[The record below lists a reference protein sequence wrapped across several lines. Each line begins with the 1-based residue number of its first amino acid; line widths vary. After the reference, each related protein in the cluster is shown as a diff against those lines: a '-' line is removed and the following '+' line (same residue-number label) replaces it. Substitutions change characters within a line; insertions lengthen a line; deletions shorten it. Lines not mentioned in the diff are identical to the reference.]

1 MSNEVIITVKGKDEA
16 SGALD
21 NVEKK
26 AKGLGGTLG
35 GALKVGAIAGGVA
48 IVGLAGGLASCV
60 KDAMEAEKIMA
71 QTNAVLASTKGVS
84 GMTSESVVDL
94 ANSLS
99 KVIPIDDELIQSAEN
114 MLLTFTGIGKEIFP
128 EVTEAALNMA
138 TAMGQDPVDA
148 AKMLGKALNDPSEG
162 LSKLTKQGVVFTEEQ
177 KAMIKQLDAS
187 GDKLGAQ
194 KIILQELETEFG
206 GSGRAAGQTFGGQMA
221 ILGTQIGNIKES
233 IGMALIPILTKFAGL
248 MINTVI
254 PGVQKLATEW
264 LPKIRRAFEQV
275 KEAIQPLTD
284 ALGKLFASLSNKE
297 IALIFG
303 AVSAAI
309 VAGFVAIAAAAVIAF
324 VAENAALLGI
334 PIAIAAIAVAVAL
347 LVKHWDDIKTKTMEV
362 WDTISDF
369 IDEKLGF
376 LKGIMEAAWKDM
388 QAKLQFAWDTMK
400 NYIDT
405 VLNVIRDVINI
416 VMAVLHG
423 DWQAAW
429 DGIKQLVTDVWDGI
443 KTQIDATLELIKGIF
458 SGFPSY
464 ILGLVGS
471 WASAGASLAGAL
483 VGAIKDAIGGLAGA
497 IGGFVGDV
505 ETAFTNLIKG
515 GWNAMVQWA
524 DDNLKIS
531 VGGGSFMGHSLPK
544 FSFDPDFSIFKM
556 AQGGLTP
563 RPGLAWVG
571 EEGPELMALPGGTRI
586 YSNAESKKMGSG
598 GTIINVGVVNARS
611 EDEARSAASNMGYA
625 LQQAMR
631 ARGVA

>member
-1 MSNEVIITVKGKDEA
+1 
-16 SGALD
+16 
-21 NVEKK
+21 
-26 AKGLGGTLG
+26 
-35 GALKVGAIAGGVA
+35 
-48 IVGLAGGLASCV
+48 
-60 KDAMEAEKIMA
+60 
-71 QTNAVLASTKGVS
+71 
-84 GMTSESVVDL
+84 
-94 ANSLS
+94 
-99 KVIPIDDELIQSAEN
+99 
-114 MLLTFTGIGKEIFP
+114 
-128 EVTEAALNMA
+128 
-138 TAMGQDPVDA
+138 
-148 AKMLGKALNDPSEG
+148 
-162 LSKLTKQGVVFTEEQ
+162 
-177 KAMIKQLDAS
+177 
-187 GDKLGAQ
+187 
-194 KIILQELETEFG
+194 
-206 GSGRAAGQTFGGQMA
+206 
-221 ILGTQIGNIKES
+221 
-233 IGMALIPILTKFAGL
+233 MALIPILTKFADL

-264 LPKIRRAFEQV
+264 GPKLKEMFLGI
-275 KEAIQPLTD
+275 KEALTPVYD
-284 ALGKLFASLSNKE
+284 ALKGPFVDGLRTIGEAFMALGKLIGEHKE
-297 IALIFG
+297 LMIALGVVI
-303 AVSAAI
+303 VAI
-309 VAGFVAIAAAAVIAF
+309 VAVIMTIPLAILAVILAIGF
-324 VAENAALLGI
+324 LAE
-334 PIAIAAIAVAVAL
+334 
-347 LVKHWDDIKTKTMEV
+347 HWDAIKNKTQEV
-362 WDTISDF
+362 WNGISDF
-369 IDEKLGF
+369 LNEKFGF

-571 EEGPELMALPGGTRI
+571 EQGPELMALPGGTRI
-586 YSNAESKKMGSG
+586 YSNAESKKMGGG

-611 EDEARSAASNMGYA
+611 EDEARSAAGNMGYA